1 MQTSA
6 REEPSMTGAT
16 LVIRTITAIIP
27 ATVATILITA
37 VSLAAQDSTA
47 AVPRSHPFQQGVRYR
62 IEAFEDDGSDVLRG
76 RAKLTY
82 TNHAPT
88 ALERLYFHQYLNAFR
103 PNSAWAAYDLEHG
116 DREYQD
122 LAPADQGFERLS
134 GFTVDGKA
142 VAAVYP
148 GSPDS
153 TVFYV
158 ELPQPLEPGDSLVA
172 EMDWTARLSTHP
184 RRQGRKGRHYDWAH
198 WYPRIAVYGPG
209 GWEYRA
215 HIRPGELNGNFA
227 TYDVTMDLPEDQVV
241 GATGL
246 PLEGDPGWAA
256 VAVQGSEPPR
266 YLRDFYDTG
275 PADSLGLLKGAAASG
290 RKRIRWHAEK
300 VHNFAWSTSPDYV
313 YMGGRWNGRP
323 INLLWEPSNT
333 RWDPERT
340 MAQEKAA
347 LDWIVTVVGEYPW
360 PQMTITDRIER
371 GATEFEMLFMTSGGA
386 ITHETMHMI
395 FHGVLANNEWREG
408 WLDEGMASFLSDWL
422 AVRNGAD
429 PDRVWGRT
437 MTEIARLDA
446 AGRGEPVGLP
456 GAEFSSYPMYSMM
469 TYEKGAAVLR
479 MLRYVLGEDTFLR
492 AMHEYYDRFRFRQV
506 TGQDFENVMES
517 VSGRDLDWFFDEWI
531 RKTEL
536 LDYAVGDV
544 SVSGGPGAYTVT
556 AEIIREGEAWMPV
569 VVEAGGK
576 RERVESSDRVQH
588 VTFRLDRKPDAV
600 LLDPDHVLLENDR
613 ADDSKPVR

>member
-1 MQTSA
+1 
-6 REEPSMTGAT
+6 MTRS
-16 LVIRTITAIIP
+16 I
-27 ATVATILITA
+27 
-37 VSLAAQDSTA
+37 A
-47 AVPRSHPFQQGVRYR
+47 AVASVVLSAVLLSPGALRAQESAAPKRSHPFQQGVRYR
-62 IEAFEDDGSDVLRG
+62 IEAFQDDATDVLRG
-76 RAKLTY
+76 RARLTY
-82 TNHAPT
+82 TNNAPA

-103 PNSAWAAYDLEHG
+103 PNSAWAQYDLAHG

-122 LAPADQGFERLS
+122 LPAPDQAFERLS
-134 GFTVDGKA
+134 GFTLNGEA
-142 VAAVYP
+142 VAPVYP

-158 ELPQPLEPGDSLVA
+158 ELPRPLEPGDSVVA
-172 EMDWTARLSTHP
+172 VIDWTARLSTHP

-209 GWEYRA
+209 GWEYRP
-215 HIRPGELNGNFA
+215 HIRPGELNGNFG
-227 TYDVTMDLPEDQVV
+227 TYDVTLDLPVDQVV

-246 PLEGDPGWAA
+246 PVEGDPGWGA

-266 YLRDFYDTG
+266 FLRDFYNIG
-275 PADSLGLLKGAAASG
+275 ASQPLGLLTGDAVAG

-323 INLLWEPSNT
+323 INLLWEPTNE

-340 MAQEKAA
+340 MTQEKAA

-360 PQMTITDRIER
+360 PQITVTDRVER

-395 FHGVLANNEWREG
+395 FHGVLANNEWRDG
-408 WLDEGMASFLSDWL
+408 WLDEGMASFLSNWL
-422 AVRNGAD
+422 AVRDGAD

-437 MTEIARLDA
+437 MAEVAHLDA

-456 GAEFSSYPMYSMM
+456 GADFASYPMYSMM

-479 MLRYVLGEDTFLR
+479 MLRYVIGEETFLR
-492 AMHEYYDRFRFRQV
+492 AMHAYYDRFRFHQV
-506 TGQDFENVMES
+506 TPADFENVMES
-517 VSGRDLDWFFDEWI
+517 VAGRDLDWFFEEWI
-531 RKTEL
+531 DRTEL

-544 SVSGGPGAYTVT
+544 SVRQENGAYTVT
-556 AEIIREGEAWMPV
+556 AEVVRKGEAWMPV
-569 VVEAGGK
+569 VVEAGGERK
-576 RERVESSDRVQH
+576 RLESPDRVQR
-588 VTFRLDRKPDAV
+588 VTFHLDGRPEAV
-600 LLDPDHVLLENDR
+600 LLDPDHVLIEADR
-613 ADDSKPVR
+613 SDNRKALP